1 MGKTCFVTF
10 QTKEE
15 ASEFAARVIY
25 DIFGAMPS
33 KSNMILGTA
42 TGNSPVLTYEELMNL
57 TQKSDWYFESREYMR
72 FRQLDN
78 YISPGSTKDNL
89 PEYSYERE
97 LQNGIWR
104 IPNGGVFIPREYA
117 TNPEDE
123 AKRYAE
129 IVRKTS
135 EDANYVLQLLGI
147 GDKDGHIAFNMPG
160 DSFDSTV
167 HVVKLN
173 KATIRSNADKFFGGD
188 TSKVPKTA
196 ITMGIGDILK
206 SNGIILEAFGKKKAN
221 ILWKSFFTEPTT
233 KIPATAL
240 QTFKGPMLVLLDK
253 EAASIIARK
262 QGKETFASSSGQ
274 QQEAKEGF
282 IYRIFSANN

>member
-1 MGKTCFVTF
+1 MGKTCFMTF
-10 QTKEE
+10 RTKEE
-15 ASEFAARVIY
+15 ASEFAASVIY

-33 KSNMILGTA
+33 RENMILGTA
-42 TGNSPVLTYEELMNL
+42 TGNSPALTYEELERL
-57 TQKSDWYFESREYMR
+57 TQKSDWYFESRKHMR

-78 YISPGSTKDNL
+78 YVSPGSSKDNL

-97 LQNGIWR
+97 LGNGIWK
-104 IPNGGVFIPREYA
+104 IPNGGVFIPREYVA
-117 TNPEDE
+117 NPEDE

-129 IVRKTS
+129 IVRETS

-173 KATIRSNADKFFGGD
+173 EETIRSNADKFFGGD
-188 TSKVPKTA
+188 TSKVPKEA

-206 SNGIILEAFGKKKAN
+206 SDGIILEAFGKKKAN
-221 ILWKSFFTEPTT
+221 ILWKSFFTKPTT

-240 QTFKGPMLVLLDK
+240 QTFEGAMLVLLDE
-253 EAASIIARK
+253 EAASTIAEK
-262 QGKETFASSSGQ
+262 QGEGAFIAPRRRQEEKER
-274 QQEAKEGF
+274 F
-282 IYRIFSANN
+282 IYSFLSANN